1 MPDRL
6 LLDSNVLID
15 FLRQWQEAI
24 DFVQGLRDR
33 PFTSAVVVAELYA
46 GVREGAEREQ
56 LDRLV
61 GGGLRVIR
69 LTRDM
74 DVRGGLFVRQF
85 SKSHAVGLADALIA
99 AAAEEIGATLVTLNR
114 KHFPMLS
121 DVIVPYIMP

>member
-74 DVRGGLFVRQF
+74 GVRGGLFVRQF